1 MFTCEFCKNSKN
13 TFSYRTSLV
22 AASVSIFFK
31 FYLQNICLGE
41 AREVKYNL
49 WTSIIF
55 LRVPES
61 NDKLIS
67 KSLNILIFLSIR
79 QTKKKLIYWSLY
91 VFRKGNKIQD
101 FIVIES
107 QYIEAASGGVL

>member
-1 MFTCEFCKNSKN
+1 M
-13 TFSYRTSLV
+13 
-22 AASVSIFFK
+22 AASVSSFFK

-67 KSLNILIFLSIR
+67 KSLNILIFLSIFLAKLKKNLFIGLFMCSVR
-79 QTKKKLIYWSLY
+79 GTKY
-91 VFRKGNKIQD
+91 KI
-101 FIVIES
+101 
-107 QYIEAASGGVL
+107 L

>member
-67 KSLNILIFLSIR
+67 KSLNILIFSIR
-79 QTKKKLIYWSLY
+79 QTKKNLFIGLFMCSVRGTKY
-91 VFRKGNKIQD
+91 KI
-101 FIVIES
+101 
-107 QYIEAASGGVL
+107 L

>member
-31 FYLQNICLGE
+31 FCLQNICLGE

-107 QYIEAASGGVL
+107 PYIEAASGGVL

>member
-67 KSLNILIFLSIR
+67 KSLNILIFLPIR
-79 QTKKKLIYWSLY
+79 QTKKNLFIGLFMCSVRGTKY
-91 VFRKGNKIQD
+91 KI
-101 FIVIES
+101 
-107 QYIEAASGGVL
+107 L